1 MKLLIDILREEI
13 KNVDSEKIQLEERY
27 KSIML
32 ASFGIVGL
40 SKNRA
45 KEQKK
50 EFFKG
55 TPLYKLQFSKETWRE
70 EEKLVKNSLKT
81 EINQFC

>member
-13 KNVDSEKIQLEERY
+13 KNVDSEKIELEERY
-27 KSIML
+27 KSVML

-40 SKNRA
+40 SKKRA

-50 EFFKG
+50 KVFQRN
-55 TPLYKLQFSKETWRE
+55 TPVQVAVLERNLE
-70 EEKLVKNSLKT
+70 ELGGKKKN
-81 EINQFC
+81 

>member
-13 KNVDSEKIQLEERY
+13 KNVDSEKIQLEERF
-27 KSIML
+27 KSVML

-40 SKNRA
+40 SKKRA

-50 EFFKG
+50 KVFQRN
-55 TPLYKLQFSKETWRE
+55 TPVQVAVLERNLE
-70 EEKLVKNSLKT
+70 ELGGKKKN
-81 EINQFC
+81 